1 MHSLRKLLG
10 VSFAGFGILAFVG
23 GACAA
28 SPAGYP
34 SGTGRNGR
42 AGAAT
47 VSRMPT
53 MPTLPINV
61 NGNLT
66 HNLPANGGVNN
77 IPTGSVTPSNPI
89 TPPAPGE
96 KCPAD
101 ATGAYP
107 QCVCNGNKI
116 YNANTNA
123 CDACEYDGQTV
134 VSGSCVC
141 PTGTHADAA
150 TKSCVADVTAECDD
164 GGVKNSEYNVERCMT
179 DVYSCVNNGGL
190 PNGIN
195 DLFNEDLRNS
205 IENGMALCSVQV
217 EKCVSDVRRDCK
229 NVYRAA
235 ADVWIDFNARKVQPE
250 YYNFV
255 LRKTGLTPNQAEN
268 TCLLLDRN
276 TYGPSF
282 AAVAGNGKTTSEYNN
297 RVGAY
302 NGQNG
307 NILIKKNPQGATI
320 NSGHGGVDGSRG
332 HYARWDA
339 TTADCYIRVAAYNKD
354 THIKNSW
361 LFGAA
366 GDDKPAEVW
375 KLAGDTFSCNK
386 DLFGFSLMNDTSTAA
401 VVGIGG
407 GTLVGAGVGAVAG
420 HGARDFDCN
429 NDSHRKKAMQ
439 QLKQT
444 GKIAVLNEFLLMPIE
459 VSGDSLTVSECNDVR
474 ELYQTY
480 VQALSAAAECDSS
493 SNYVTEIDVEI
504 TERIDV
510 ICKDKVTGAVSMSE
524 ADLCK
529 KCFVD
534 ANGLGACAGL
544 ATVQACANRLAEQ
557 GSDSQFVNTL
567 AGAVAEQLNNETAGK
582 GCSFKHLN
590 HAAASGSGIYC
601 GGTGGECIDAA
612 ALRKEATRLGSV
624 LNNIEILQGEK
635 SNRVKTTLIGA
646 GVGAGAGGIATA
658 ITALVEKSNINCRV
672 GDGLAQVGFGKSH
685 NIGTLKDF
693 YVKWNLNLPESIT
706 PTGHAN
712 DCISWRALCG
722 AITDSA
728 QCKAANINW
737 RGPNDK
743 TMTLIRSACTMSG
756 SQCIENYSVAKSYG
770 ACE

>member
-1 MHSLRKLLG
+1 MHCLRKLFG
-10 VSFAGFGILAFVG
+10 ASFAGFGILAFVG
-23 GACAA
+23 GGYAA
-28 SPAGYP
+28 AP
-34 SGTGRNGR
+34 SGYASANARTGR
-42 AGAAT
+42 AGLTA

-66 HNLPANGGVNN
+66 QNLPGNGGVDN
-77 IPTGSVTPSNPI
+77 IPVSPSNPT
-89 TPPAPGE
+89 TPPAPGN

-101 ATGAYP
+101 ASGTYP
-107 QCVCNGNKI
+107 QCVCNGDKI

-123 CDACEYDGQTV
+123 CDACAYSGQTV
-134 VSGSCVC
+134 VAGACVC
-141 PTGTHADAA
+141 PAGTHVDAA
-150 TKSCVADVTAECDD
+150 TKSCVADVVAECAD
-164 GGVKNSEYNVERCMT
+164 GGVKDSEYTVDRCMT
-179 DVYSCVNNGGL
+179 DVYSCVNNGAL

-205 IENGMALCSVQV
+205 IENGMSLCSVQV
-217 EKCVSDVRRDCK
+217 EKCVSDVRRNCK
-229 NVYRAA
+229 NIYRAP

-276 TYGPSF
+276 TYGSSF
-282 AAVAGNGKTTSEYNN
+282 AAVANNGKTTSEYNN

-302 NGQNG
+302 NGQQG
-307 NILIKKNPQGATI
+307 NVLVKKNPQGVTV

-366 GDDKPAEVW
+366 GDDTPAEVW

-407 GTLVGAGVGAVAG
+407 GTLVGAGVGALAG
-420 HGARDFDCN
+420 HGSRDFDCN
-429 NDSHRKKAMQ
+429 NNSHRKKAME
-439 QLKQT
+439 QLRQT
-444 GKIAVLNEFLLMPIE
+444 GKIAILNEYLWSPIE
-459 VSGDSLTVSECNDVR
+459 VSADSLTVSECNDIR

-480 VQALSAAAECDSS
+480 VQALSASAECAGRAGTVVQASGAAQIDIEVVCDNLPDDYSTTDFDECFKAKPETQACVGQGFVSAKECSDYLFSLLGPQVQQQLTENVNQELDNASAAGGACSFRHLNRAAE
-493 SNYVTEIDVEI
+493 
-504 TERIDV
+504 
-510 ICKDKVTGAVSMSE
+510 
-524 ADLCK
+524 
-529 KCFVD
+529 
-534 ANGLGACAGL
+534 
-544 ATVQACANRLAEQ
+544 
-557 GSDSQFVNTL
+557 
-567 AGAVAEQLNNETAGK
+567 
-582 GCSFKHLN
+582 
-590 HAAASGSGIYC
+590 SGTGIYC
-601 GGTGGECIDAA
+601 NGASGCIGAEE
-612 ALRKEATRLGSV
+612 LRKEATRLGSV
-624 LNNIEILQGEK
+624 LGNVEILQGEK
-635 SNRVKTTLIGA
+635 SNRVKTTLVGA
-646 GVGAGAGGIATA
+646 GVGAGAGGVATA
-658 ITALVEKSNINCRV
+658 ITAFVERSNINCRV

-685 NIGTLKDF
+685 NIETLKDF
-693 YVKWNLNLPESIT
+693 YVKWNLHLPESIT

-712 DCISWRALCG
+712 DCNSWRALCG
-722 AITDSA
+722 AITDSDS
-728 QCKAANINW
+728 CKNANINW